1 MPQAPSPSGST
12 PDEAQRFLAEHPA
25 IEAFDIVLSDA
36 NGVGRGKII
45 RRAEL
50 LGLYEG
56 GRHLPI
62 SILGLD
68 ITGEDVHETGLIWDS
83 GDGDLRGWPIP
94 GTITPLYGTSPPRGQ
109 VLMSMYHLDGT
120 PMDADPRHALAR
132 QVALLADRGLHPAG
146 AFELE
151 FFLLANERDA
161 EGKVQPANAVLDGR
175 RSGKTEVYSVDHLHG
190 MEPLFSDIYAACR
203 EQGIP
208 AETVISEYAPGQY
221 ELTLHYRKDVMRA
234 ADDLVMLKRIVRAQ
248 ARRHGVT
255 ACFMA
260 KPIEAYAGS
269 GMHFHV
275 SLLDDAGH
283 NVFSESGGESWSLN
297 LLRALGGLV
306 ATMPESMLVFAPH
319 ANSWRRFVSQSYAP
333 VAPTWG
339 VNNRSV
345 ALRVP
350 AGDARNR
357 RIEHRPSGVDAN
369 PYLVAATIL
378 AGIAK
383 GLDEGLEPGPETT
396 GNGYEQPA
404 NQAIPSDWRSAIE
417 AAKASAFLR
426 QALGDQLHRTFTAI
440 KQAEYVR
447 VARTVSEL
455 DYHLYLHEV

>member
-1 MPQAPSPSGST
+1 MTSPSAST
-12 PDEAQRFLAEHPA
+12 VDEAKAFLEAHPE
-25 IEAFDIVLSDA
+25 IEAFDIVLTDA

-45 RRAEL
+45 RRHEL
-50 LGLYEG
+50 LALYEG

-94 GTITPLYGTSPPRGQ
+94 GTLKPLHGTSPPRGQ
-109 VLMSMYHLDGT
+109 VLMSMYALDGA
-120 PMDADPRHALAR
+120 PMTSDPRHALAR
-132 QVALLADRGLHPAG
+132 QVDAFAAKGLYPAG

-161 EGKVQPANAVLDGR
+161 EGRVQPATAVLDGR
-175 RSGKTEVYSVDHLHG
+175 KSGKTEVYSVDHLHG
-190 MEPLFSDIYAACR
+190 MEPLFSDIYAAAAR
-203 EQGIP
+203 QGIP

-221 ELTLHYRKDVMRA
+221 ELTLNYRKGVLQA
-234 ADDLVMLKRIVRAQ
+234 ADDLVLLKRLVRAQ

-260 KPIEAYAGS
+260 KPIERYAGS
-269 GMHFHV
+269 GMHLHV
-275 SLLDDAGH
+275 SLQDAKGK
-283 NVFSESGGESWSLN
+283 NVFVEEREGIWSPN
-297 LLRALGGLV
+297 LLHALGGLS
-306 ATMPESMLVFAPH
+306 ATMAESMLVFAPH

-333 VAPTWG
+333 VAPSWG

-350 AGDARNR
+350 AGSIAAR

-369 PYLVAATIL
+369 PYLVAATVL

-383 GLDEGLEPGPETT
+383 GLDEKLDPGPETT
-396 GNGYEQPA
+396 GNGYEA
-404 NQAIPSDWRSAIE
+404 ASSQASSMPPDWRSAIE
-417 AAKASAFLR
+417 AAKASDFLR
-426 QALGDQLHRTFTAI
+426 QALGEDMHRTFTAI
-440 KQAEYVR
+440 KYAEYLR